1 MTTLLT
7 TVHIATPSS
16 LRAACLRRRHP
27 TMGML
32 PIPLAVLPWGSSR
45 VVLPLQI
52 IPRMPLRTVNHPTI
66 RDPLTLLVTI
76 ATLLPTPPN
85 QVLPTTTTVPRTPPI
100 HLEALPC
107 PLPLATDPTSLP
119 TPPERLTLTTVDR
132 TSIEAAPSHHRI
144 TLWAIITIPTRR
156 IIPRLRTLRIC
167 MERSPRVTR
176 RLAKVLENHDLNSI
190 HRSLTRRRNRMI
202 GVSMKL

>member
-32 PIPLAVLPWGSSR
+32 PIPLAILPWESSR

-52 IPRMPLRTVNHPTI
+52 IPRMPLHTVNHPTI
-66 RDPLTLLVTI
+66 RDLLTLLVTI
-76 ATLLPTPPN
+76 ATLLPTLPN

-100 HLEALPC
+100 HLEALLC

-119 TPPERLTLTTVDR
+119 TPPEHLTLTTVDR
-132 TSIEAAPSHHRI
+132 TSIEAAPSHRRI

-167 MERSPRVTR
+167 MERSPTVTR

-202 GVSMKL
+202 AVSMKL